1 MSKKCVTSL
10 DKNQAQHRWH
20 LKYILIPQRTAES
33 PAFQQRQ
40 CALGRRIAAAFHRGV
55 RRLGRT
61 VLVFTWAA
69 DQSGLLLSP
78 EERATLGVEPGNLCG
93 WAGARLGRLLVDNSF
108 GVSGILIPVM
118 VVLVG
123 VRVIR
128 QRPLLF
134 NHSILSLF
142 LILILGSLTLGFAF
156 SDKWSLCSSTG
167 WGGAFGIETAALLR
181 THIGV
186 LGTLILLLG
195 CWILTGVFINRN
207 FINKVNRAGNV
218 MVDKSGKIVEIV
230 KHKVCTRTGN
240 RPMPPGM
247 RLPYLRNPPGIPGR
261 GLPGG
266 RPTLR
271 PWSLP

>member
-1 MSKKCVTSL
+1 MASKNTSSSPNGRQKVQRSNS
-10 DKNQAQHRWH
+10 DSARWVAG
-20 LKYILIPQRTAES
+20 LLLLFIGV
-33 PAFQQRQ
+33 F
-40 CALGRRIAAAFHRGV
+40 AASA
-55 RRLGRT
+55 
-61 VLVFTWAA
+61 VLFSFFTWAA

-167 WGGAFGIETAALLR
+167 WGLRHRDRSAAAHAYRGAGDVDPAAGLLDPYGGIHQPQFHQQGQPCGQR
-181 THIGV
+181 H
-186 LGTLILLLG
+186 
-195 CWILTGVFINRN
+195 
-207 FINKVNRAGNV
+207 
-218 MVDKSGKIVEIV
+218 
-230 KHKVCTRTGN
+230 
-240 RPMPPGM
+240 
-247 RLPYLRNPPGIPGR
+247 GR
-261 GLPGG
+261 
-266 RPTLR
+266 
-271 PWSLP
+271 